1 MDKMKV
7 LFVCI
12 KNSARSV
19 IAEAVFNSLA
29 KKWRAESAGIQKGDK
44 IDEKV
49 REILEKEGLKA
60 KELPRS
66 VEEVNL
72 NDYELV
78 VTVCDE
84 ISCINL
90 PAKNVLR
97 WYIEDPAG
105 KSYEAYK
112 EVFNKIKKKVEEL
125 VDELENQKIQ
135 KN

>member
-1 MDKMKV
+1 MKV

>member
-19 IAEAVFNSLA
+19 MAEAIFNSLA
-29 KKWRAESAGIQKGDK
+29 KNWRAESAGIQKGEN

-49 REILEKEGLKA
+49 REVLEEEGLKA
-60 KELPRS
+60 KEFPRS

-72 NDYELV
+72 NDYDLI

-84 ISCINL
+84 SSCINL

-97 WYIEDPAG
+97 WYVEDPAG
-105 KSYEAYK
+105 KSYEVYK
-112 EVFNKIKKKVEEL
+112 EVFNKIKKKVEGL
-125 VDELENQKIQ
+125 LDELENQTLQ
-135 KN
+135 KH